1 MSRLTQDTA
10 SILIVYV
17 YGTITPYGA
26 AFQKLPLAIKIHVAV
41 LQPQHCLNN
50 TGLGC
55 SPFARHY

>member
-1 MSRLTQDTA
+1 ML
-10 SILIVYV
+10 ILYV
-17 YGTITPYGA
+17 YGSITLYGV
-26 AFQKLPLAIKIHVAV
+26 AFQKLPLKINIHVAV